1 MMGQMKMS
9 NSDFKDKAQGTV
21 SLFKNTFSY
30 LDGREDASARKGNYR
45 RSITEIKEDSQDE
58 EDAVRR
64 ESALQK
70 GAARA
75 RAGASGVR
83 VSSFDDAIASRELD
97 AERKAALIRKRA
109 SRDINDLY
117 EEIRSERRQSKSAV
131 RNLALGGLSAVIGM
145 M

>member
-21 SLFKNTFSY
+21 SLFKSAFNY
-30 LDGREDASARKGNYR
+30 LDDSARKGNYR

-97 AERKAALIRKRA
+97 AEREAALIRKRA

-117 EEIRSERRQSKSAV
+117 EEIRAERRQSKSAV